1 MASATQQAE
10 EVGNQIANQRAQ
22 EEFTEVDEYNQFSPA
37 MTDGQ
42 KANQPS
48 SGKYRGEV
56 EQDEMQNYGDESHH
70 FSQEEES
77 F

>member
-1 MASATQQAE
+1 
-10 EVGNQIANQRAQ
+10 
-22 EEFTEVDEYNQFSPA
+22 